1 MWIKSLQKY
10 STFTET
16 IYLHYNIHT
25 FPISTLILNT
35 PIFAIHLNTIFMV
48 ISSNQN
54 LYFKI
59 QCKKTKNEITFY
71 DIFYTIDNSHN
82 NMNIEII
89 AKKFTSLVY

>member
-1 MWIKSLQKY
+1 MQNGTQTWI
-10 STFTET
+10 
-16 IYLHYNIHT
+16 I
-25 FPISTLILNT
+25 
-35 PIFAIHLNTIFMV
+35 
-48 ISSNQN
+48 
-54 LYFKI
+54 YFKI